1 MSEKVDIPVVTGI
14 SPHQG
19 TPGTQIIIRGE
30 NLGHESSDILTLII
44 CGTDCLAS
52 AKWKS
57 SSKIV
62 ARLGQAKRGNGEII
76 IVTRSGGRGI
86 SNVQFRVFIEDIG
99 PTQESAVWVD
109 ESRTVFRRN
118 FVRNVS
124 ENTEVDN
131 VLGLKN
137 EKKF

>member
-1 MSEKVDIPVVTGI
+1 MSGIPIVTGI

-19 TPGTQIIIRGE
+19 TPGTQITIRGE
-30 NLGHESSDILTLII
+30 NLGHDQSDILTLII
-44 CGTDCLAS
+44 CGTDCLVS

-62 ARLGQAKRGNGEII
+62 ARLGQAKRGNGDII

-86 SNVQFRVFIEDIG
+86 SNVQFRVFIEDIA

-109 ESRTVFRRN
+109 ESRTIPVRN
-118 FVRNVS
+118 FVRNVI
-124 ENTEVDN
+124 EVAEVDN
-131 VLGLKN
+131 VLGLKS
-137 EKKF
+137 KK